1 MSGLARVFADAGRL
15 GYGLQA
21 LLPSA
26 RLPGGCGNAEG
37 FSHLWLVCNAGAR
50 VQRRWLA
57 GRDPESL
64 LPVGADPAPGSC
76 GPLDDFCRA
85 ELGGLLGGRGHRF
98 LYPRAAAEPQAPLVA
113 ILAAAG
119 LHRPSPLMQ
128 ALHWRFGTWWA
139 VRALIAVN
147 AGAGEMIPDAVA
159 EPLGVDPC
167 PGCDRPCIRACP
179 AGAVGPGSW
188 HWRRCTA
195 YRLEAGS
202 ACRRD
207 CPARVAC
214 PVGAAF
220 RYPVEVRAYHYGISR
235 RFLEGRRT

>member
-1 MSGLARVFADAGRL
+1 VSGLAPVFADAGRL

-21 LLPSA
+21 LLVA
-26 RLPGGCGNAEG
+26 GCLPRGSGDTGG
-37 FSHLWLVCNAGAR
+37 FSHLWLVCSTGAM

-57 GRDPESL
+57 GREPGPLVSA
-64 LPVGADPAPGSC
+64 GAGPAPGSC

-98 LYPRAAAEPQAPLVA
+98 LYPRAAEEPQAPLVA
-113 ILAAAG
+113 VLEAAG

-128 ALHWRFGTWWA
+128 ALHRRFGAWWA
-139 VRALIAVN
+139 VRALIAVD
-147 AGAGEMIPDAVA
+147 AGAGEMIPGAMA
-159 EPLGVDPC
+159 EPLGADPC
-167 PGCDRPCIRACP
+167 QGCDRPCARACP
-179 AGAVGPGSW
+179 AGAVGPGGW
-188 HWRRCTA
+188 DWRRCTT

-202 ACRRD
+202 ACTRD

-220 RYPVEVRAYHYGISR
+220 RYPVEVRAYHYGVSR
-235 RFLEGRRT
+235 RFLEGWRA